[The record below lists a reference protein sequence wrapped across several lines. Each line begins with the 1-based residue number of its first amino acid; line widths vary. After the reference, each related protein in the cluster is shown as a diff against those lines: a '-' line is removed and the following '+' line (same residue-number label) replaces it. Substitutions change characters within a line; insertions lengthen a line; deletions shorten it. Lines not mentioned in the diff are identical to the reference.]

1 MHLLSNIA
9 EHFSICD
16 SVTHVRDSKRYRI
29 APIFVK
35 LFKIPRRTRVSGCTQ
50 VVCLK
55 FLSRLSTKLQRLP
68 LISVSKVP
76 TSPKLLWGYQ
86 GQSDLDGRRRHQ
98 DVTVRTLRMPFF
110 PITYVQYAYVILPY
124 FNRTSTSLYDENK
137 LRVSYLQQNFTKV
150 ST

>member
-1 MHLLSNIA
+1 MYVTQKDIGLLR
-9 EHFSICD
+9 FSLNFLKFPEEPG
-16 SVTHVRDSKRYRI
+16 SLAVL
-29 APIFVK
+29 K
-35 LFKIPRRTRVSGCTQ
+35 LSA
-50 VVCLK
+50 LN

-124 FNRTSTSLYDENK
+124 VNRTLTSLYDENK
-137 LRVSYLQQNFTKV
+137 LCVSYLQPKFTKISAECV
-150 ST
+150 IDSHKDKQ